1 MNLRSALLSVLLAV
15 GCAPYSPP
23 PSSASLEQ
31 TYELAIRE
39 AAVRSPGFSVP
50 LRVIDTRQPT
60 VRVATFT
67 EWGRPQ
73 NPLQKDTWVSLPA
86 ELSRLCRGKPDTVLA
101 IQQILGLPPTEVS
114 QPDHKWQVIS
124 FAAPTARM
132 IRPCPGGTDISLPQ
146 CSAGDVLK
154 SAGDVPEF
162 DKTIALFFLK
172 QLWSSYRIGFVQTD
186 TSGVRRNFGY
196 PFTGMGWTYNWD
208 PTSAS
213 HVGVSEY
220 VVRKGAAVSDV
231 TTASPETFCNGQT
244 VPSS

>member
-1 MNLRSALLSVLLAV
+1 MKRSCRRSALLSFFLAA

-23 PSSASLEQ
+23 PSSASPEQ
-31 TYELAIRE
+31 TYELAIRA
-39 AAVRSPGFSVP
+39 AAVRTPWFVEP
-50 LRVIDTRQPT
+50 LHAIDTRRPT

-67 EWGRPQ
+67 EWATPP
-73 NPLQKDTWVSLPA
+73 NPLQKDTWVSLPGQLR
-86 ELSRLCRGKPDTVLA
+86 ELCRGKPDTVLA

-132 IRPCPGGTDISLPQ
+132 FRPCPGGTDISLPE
-146 CSAGDVLK
+146 CSAGD
-154 SAGDVPEF
+154 APEF
-162 DKTIALFFLK
+162 DKTTALFFLN

-186 TSGVRRNFGY
+186 TLTGVRRNFGY

-208 PTSAS
+208 PASAS

-231 TTASPETFCNGQT
+231 TTASPETFCNGST
-244 VPSS
+244 APSS